1 MRGRRGLPGR
11 PEQARSGTAPLALGR
26 SAASGLR
33 IPGARGWSAMSVF
46 SFLPL
51 DERVRL
57 RVVSQLWRR
66 ALDDD
71 RNWRAVDFAVMGP
84 APGRVVP
91 PLMKWA
97 LEAHGAD
104 MHDLSTRGCF
114 VGDAVLQQVGAR
126 CHNLEVLI
134 VDEPP
139 PDRMDEPASIAA
151 LSAPANVTEVG
162 LAALAGCHQLTRLD
176 ASRCSAPPAAL
187 RALASALPFLAYVKL
202 GGPGFTD
209 SHAAALVP
217 AGRDM
222 LALDLSGSPVSDI
235 ALRTVATHCP
245 RLRML
250 NCEGSAGVTELG
262 LSSLVYGCREL
273 RILLVS
279 GCVEL
284 GDKALEDI
292 ASACSQLHRLDAARL
307 PRITNTGVERLADA
321 CEALESVSLLGCP
334 GVTADGLA
342 AIVSDCLQLR
352 QLAVDGVGLH
362 SVVDELAPQGLG
374 LTALTVRR
382 CGGLTDTSA
391 AALASSC
398 PSVTSLD
405 LSDSPLVGFTH
416 LAAGA
421 LVHRLRSLHSLTLAG
436 CGVAD
441 QSLAFFPAARPRLAT
456 LDLSRNPGIT
466 DVGVELALRACAP
479 TLTSLSLAG
488 CNAGPSAAALISAS
502 GAPLTR
508 LDLRMCPRI
517 NDAAVTAVLGGCGS
531 TLESLLIGVD
541 GPTVRAATSP
551 AVVAEALPAV
561 SEYAVPLE
569 IAMPAVQSAGAAAG
583 GGGQHLPSGAAA
595 GSLAPGAGGAGP
607 ASGAAAGGT
616 GTGTGSGSAASGG
629 GGGAGN
635 AGGAAGSED
644 GKRRRRRKKKR
655 GGGGGGGGE
664 GTGSSAPSQ
673 APSAA
678 AQSKDAAAASS
689 HVGSSASVCSA
700 PSTSAST
707 APVSAAAKKRARRR
721 RRAAAKSGRSAGAV
735 RMPLGDGAAEAVA
748 ALCPRLLSLH
758 MAGCEALTA
767 EGIAALET
775 AACRL
780 CITDAHLGA
789 NPAVTAA
796 AARRL
801 LAAWPNLRILS
812 VPECGGAAGAAA
824 ESAAA
829 AAAAGGAA
837 PAEVDL
843 GEVAITVAAA
853 AALEAEARAGTPD
866 AVVDVLPPR
875 WGPPE
880 PVRPPP
886 GSIVAPVG
894 PLPPPGM
901 GLGESCSSDADAH
914 DDYER
919 DLAVERE
926 HNAIMESAA
935 GAASTVSA
943 AVSQFAEEAG
953 NGHGH

>member
-569 IAMPAVQSAGAAAG
+569 IAMPAVQ
-583 GGGQHLPSGAAA
+583 
-595 GSLAPGAGGAGP
+595 
-607 ASGAAAGGT
+607 
-616 GTGTGSGSAASGG
+616 
-629 GGGAGN
+629 
-635 AGGAAGSED
+635 
-644 GKRRRRRKKKR
+644 
-655 GGGGGGGGE
+655 
-664 GTGSSAPSQ
+664 
-673 APSAA
+673 
-678 AQSKDAAAASS
+678 
-689 HVGSSASVCSA
+689 
-700 PSTSAST
+700 
-707 APVSAAAKKRARRR
+707 
-721 RRAAAKSGRSAGAV
+721 RAAAKSGRSAGAV

-829 AAAAGGAA
+829 AAAAGGTA

>member
-569 IAMPAVQSAGAAAG
+569 IAMPAV
-583 GGGQHLPSGAAA
+583 H
-595 GSLAPGAGGAGP
+595 
-607 ASGAAAGGT
+607 
-616 GTGTGSGSAASGG
+616 
-629 GGGAGN
+629 
-635 AGGAAGSED
+635 
-644 GKRRRRRKKKR
+644 
-655 GGGGGGGGE
+655 
-664 GTGSSAPSQ
+664 
-673 APSAA
+673 
-678 AQSKDAAAASS
+678 
-689 HVGSSASVCSA
+689 A